1 VLLGQKVER
10 KASLFDDPLLKM
22 QGCLGKIGGAAEV
35 APVVF
40 VGAEGEDFLAL
51 GGETEIDINDGEGAF
66 LVEHVEE
73 ARGNDV
79 NAREGK
85 RKWRLANGEGRVG
98 RQSRCLH
105 VLGMTLQWHGRCCL
119 IVFRLG

>member
-1 VLLGQKVER
+1 
-10 KASLFDDPLLKM
+10 M

-85 RKWRLANGEGRVG
+85 RKWRLENGEGRGG
-98 RQSRCLH
+98 RQSRWIH
-105 VLGMTLQWHGRCCL
+105 EVGMTVQLKGRCCL
-119 IVFRLG
+119 VGLSFG

>member
-1 VLLGQKVER
+1 
-10 KASLFDDPLLKM
+10 M

-85 RKWRLANGEGRVG
+85 RRRREEARDWTARVA
-98 RQSRCLH
+98 RAPCSLWNCRIRRKSM
-105 VLGMTLQWHGRCCL
+105 VLMTSTL
-119 IVFRLG
+119 

>member
-1 VLLGQKVER
+1 
-10 KASLFDDPLLKM
+10 M

-73 ARGNDV
+73 ARGDDV

-85 RKWRLANGEGRVG
+85 RKWRVGEGGGGGGRERKRAPLVG
-98 RQSRCLH
+98 GRHQ
-105 VLGMTLQWHGRCCL
+105 LGRPCGLVGFFL
-119 IVFRLG
+119 

>member
-1 VLLGQKVER
+1 
-10 KASLFDDPLLKM
+10 M

-85 RKWRLANGEGRVG
+85 RKWRVGEGGGGGGGQKRILPLRGVTNPPCG
-98 RQSRCLH
+98 PQRL
-105 VLGMTLQWHGRCCL
+105 VPVFLG
-119 IVFRLG
+119 